1 MPEPYHHGGL
11 REALIEAGVALA
23 RVGGP
28 NAVVLREASR
38 RVGVSHNAA
47 YRHFSNRDELLQVIA
62 KRSRAELARLMQQQ
76 IAEVDPDDRS
86 LEAAKQRF
94 RATGVAY
101 VQFATTQPGLFRTA
115 FTGPGL
121 LAKHSSQALPKPKSP
136 GGPALD
142 PFELLK
148 QQVDELVQSARLG
161 PEARL
166 HAELVAWSAMHG
178 LSMLL
183 IEGEP
188 KGLPEQQRNEVLD
201 RLLST
206 VEAGLLAG

>member
-1 MPEPYHHGGL
+1 
-11 REALIEAGVALA
+11 
-23 RVGGP
+23 
-28 NAVVLREASR
+28 
-38 RVGVSHNAA
+38 
-47 YRHFSNRDELLQVIA
+47 
-62 KRSRAELARLMQQQ
+62 MQQL
-76 IAEVDPDDRS
+76 IAEVDPGDRS

-121 LAKHSSQALPKPKSP
+121 LAKHSSQALPKPKRS
-136 GGPALD
+136 GEPALD

-183 IEGEP
+183 IDGEP

>member
-1 MPEPYHHGGL
+1 VPEPYHRGGL

-28 NAVVLREASR
+28 DAVVLREASR

-47 YRHFSNRDELLQVIA
+47 YRHFSSRDELLQVIA
-62 KRSRAELARLMQQQ
+62 RRSRAELARLMQQQ
-76 IAEVDPDDRS
+76 IAEVDPGDRS
-86 LEAAKQRF
+86 LEAAKRRF

-115 FTGPGL
+115 FTRPGL

-136 GGPALD
+136 REPALD

-148 QQVDELVQSARLG
+148 QQVEELVESARLG
-161 PEARL
+161 PQARL

-183 IEGEP
+183 IDGEP

>member
-1 MPEPYHHGGL
+1 MPESYHHGGL

-62 KRSRAELARLMQQQ
+62 ERSRAELARVMQQL
-76 IAEVDPDDRS
+76 IAEVDPGDRS

-115 FTGPGL
+115 FTRPGL
-121 LAKHSSQALPKPKSP
+121 LEKHNSQALPKPKSP
-136 GGPALD
+136 GEPALD

-148 QQVDELVQSARLG
+148 QQVDELVESARLG
-161 PEARL
+161 PQARL

-183 IEGEP
+183 IDGEP
-188 KGLPEQQRNEVLD
+188 KRLPERQRIEVLD

>member
-28 NAVVLREASR
+28 DAVVLREASR

-62 KRSRAELARLMQQQ
+62 ERSRAELARLMQQL
-76 IAEVDPDDRS
+76 IAEVDPGDRS
-86 LEAAKQRF
+86 LEAAKQRL

-115 FTGPGL
+115 FTRPGL
-121 LAKHSSQALPKPKSP
+121 LAKHSSQALPKPTSP
-136 GGPALD
+136 GEPALD

-148 QQVDELVQSARLG
+148 QQVDELVESACLA
-161 PEARL
+161 PQARL

-183 IEGEP
+183 IDGEP
-188 KGLPEQQRNEVLD
+188 KRLPERQRIEVLD